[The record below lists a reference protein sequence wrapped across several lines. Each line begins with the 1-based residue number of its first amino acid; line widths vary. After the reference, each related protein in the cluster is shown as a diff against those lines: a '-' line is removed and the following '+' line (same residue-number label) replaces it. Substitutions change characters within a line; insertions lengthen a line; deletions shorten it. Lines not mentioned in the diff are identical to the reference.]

1 LTSQTGTVSR
11 RRRLSD
17 WGGFIGHLAVAV
29 VIVVRTPTLS
39 FFLLPSIIHMLVAA
53 GSFLVRDTPRRLEQ
67 KPVARVAAYAGG
79 FGVFA
84 FTQLASVFKPEWLA
98 LTTNVALGL
107 AGFFVGL
114 VGIFIEI
121 WAVWHLRFAFATEP
135 AARRL
140 ITTGPYRFARHPIYS
155 GACLAYLGLLMTHPT
170 VAIALVL
177 AGWVVCIRLRM
188 HFEEAILTSAF
199 PEYADYR
206 RRVGALMT
214 WPGAARATVLAP
226 QEARR

>member
-1 LTSQTGTVSR
+1 MTSQTGTVSR
-11 RRRLSD
+11 RRRASD
-17 WGGFIGHLAVAV
+17 WAGFLGHLAVAV

-67 KPVARVAAYAGG
+67 RPVARVAAYAGG

-107 AGFFVGL
+107 AGFLVGL
-114 VGIFIEI
+114 VGIFTEI

-140 ITTGPYRFARHPIYS
+140 ITTGPYRYARHPIYS

-177 AGWVVCIRLRM
+177 AGWAVCIRLRM
-188 HFEEAILTSAF
+188 HYEEAILTSAF

-214 WPGAARATVLAP
+214 WPARATVLAP